1 MPREEVNMAE
11 INTEIAAYEAM
22 EDSLKR
28 DHIGKWAVVH
38 HSKLV
43 GIFDSFEIAAAEA
56 VRQFGAGPYL
66 IRQIGAPP
74 VSIPASLMY
83 HVERG

>member
-1 MPREEVNMAE
+1 MAE

-28 DHIGKWAVVH
+28 DHMGKWAVVR
-38 HSKLV
+38 HSELV
-43 GIFDSFEIAAAEA
+43 GIFDSFESAAAEA
-56 VRQFGAGPYL
+56 VRKFGGGPYL

>member
-1 MPREEVNMAE
+1 MAE
-11 INTEIAAYEAM
+11 INTEIAAYNAM
-22 EDSLKR
+22 EERLR
-28 DHIGKWAVVH
+28 EHMGKWAVVRN
-38 HSKLV
+38 SQLI

-56 VRQFGAGPYL
+56 VRQFGSGPYL

-83 HVERG
+83 HVGRG